1 MTERVDDTTISTES
15 MARPDLGAGARL
27 KRAREAAGMHVGAL
41 AVMLKVPVH
50 RLEALESE
58 RWDLLPDAVFVRA
71 LAGSVCRALKVD
83 ATPVLEKLPNPTRQ
97 PVAPDD
103 GLNAPFRAAQGQ
115 GPVTLA
121 ASQLTRPL
129 VLAVLALL
137 LGAVVLVFL
146 PWFQRLASPTPVGSD
161 RTAALPAPMATVD
174 KAASTSA
181 EPVPD
186 LGKRARIGCSVSQW
200 CGRRVASVS
209 PSGYRVLF
217 HGWSPFHSCGGGK
230 TD

>member
-27 KRAREAAGMHVGAL
+27 KQAREAAGMHVGAL

-103 GLNAPFRAAQGQ
+103 GLNAPF
-115 GPVTLA
+115 
-121 ASQLTRPL
+121 
-129 VLAVLALL
+129 AL
-137 LGAVVLVFL
+137 
-146 PWFQRLASPTPVGSD
+146 R
-161 RTAALPAPMATVD
+161 
-174 KAASTSA
+174 KA
-181 EPVPD
+181 
-186 LGKRARIGCSVSQW
+186 K
-200 CGRRVASVS
+200 GR
-209 PSGYRVLF
+209 
-217 HGWSPFHSCGGGK
+217 
-230 TD
+230 